1 MQSYLTNKSD
11 EELWD
16 LMRKSNKEAFSV
28 LYKRYIH
35 PLYNFG
41 KKITPNKE
49 IISDTL
55 QELFTDFWDKRK
67 TLNDVNYVK
76 VYLFKSFRY
85 KLIRAI
91 SKLKKYQEGYT
102 FEELL
107 IETPDWDESE
117 DARNVKRIETLKEQ
131 IQNLPKRQ
139 REVIHLRYY
148 HNLNNEEIA
157 EVINV
162 NYQSV
167 SNLLYR
173 AIKKMKKNVQ
183 KSYARKFFF

>member
-1 MQSYLTNKSD
+1 MHPYLTNKSD

-16 LMRKSNKEAFSV
+16 LMRNGSKEAFSI

-41 KKITPNKE
+41 KKITSDKE

-55 QELFTDFWDKRK
+55 QELFTEFWDRRNK
-67 TLNDVNYVK
+67 LGDVHYVK

-102 FEELL
+102 LEELL

-117 DARNVKRIETLKEQ
+117 DARSVKRIKILKEQ
-131 IQNLPKRQ
+131 IENLPKRQ
-139 REVIHLRYY
+139 REVIHLRYF

-167 SNLLYR
+167 SNILHR

-183 KSYARKFFF
+183 KIYTQKFFF